1 MGERNRTVLS
11 KQALIPWSI
20 TFWKVFVTT
29 LIHSCTCKYGAASKR
44 SPHLTIL
51 SLLMLETTEDSSAR
65 GRRIG
70 GENENEELVVTFQQ
84 CNDILSLY

>member
-11 KQALIPWSI
+11 KQTFIQWSI

-29 LIHSCTCKYGAASKR
+29 LGHSCTCSWYNKSNERIWCSQKKIPSSRNFESIDPLAYHK
-44 SPHLTIL
+44 
-51 SLLMLETTEDSSAR
+51 MLETTEDSFAR

-70 GENENEELVVTFQQ
+70 GEKVK
-84 CNDILSLY
+84 